1 MSKTNRFLFLRVNFN
16 NRNVRR
22 KLLMKDLKTS
32 NQKYV
37 RVKHI
42 ANKIGIA
49 ESTVY
54 AWVKSGK
61 LPQSHAKLSPKCTVW
76 LANEVD
82 AAIDRMINNPDPKN
96 DKNNFEGRIAS

>member
-1 MSKTNRFLFLRVNFN
+1 
-16 NRNVRR
+16 
-22 KLLMKDLKTS
+22 MKDLKMS

-61 LPQSHAKLSPKCTVW
+61 LPQPHAKLSPKCTVW
-76 LANEVD
+76 LAHDVD
-82 AAIDRMINNPDPKN
+82 EAINKIINSSNPNFDR
-96 DKNNFEGRIAS
+96 NNFTNKEAL

>member
-1 MSKTNRFLFLRVNFN
+1 
-16 NRNVRR
+16 
-22 KLLMKDLKTS
+22 MKDLKTS

-61 LPQSHAKLSPKCTVW
+61 LPQPHAKLSPKCTVW
-76 LANEVD
+76 LASEVD
-82 AAIDRMINNPDPKN
+82 GAIDRMIDNPDHKH
-96 DKNNFEGRIAS
+96 DRNNFQGRAIS